1 MCGTTGYAG
10 GLSKLPI
17 LAPAALCAVLAFA
30 ATARAQ
36 SIIKSPGD
44 HPDYAVE
51 IEPHLDFGWAN
62 LYRSNGF
69 GAGARFS
76 IPIVKNGFVPSINN
90 SVAISF
96 GIDWLRYSD
105 CYYYNSRFRSDGY
118 GCGASYFIFPV
129 AMQWNFWLS
138 PRWSVF
144 GEPGL
149 YVYHGVFD
157 DYCGNLNANDCGYPT
172 RNGVDFAFYAGG
184 RFHFNDKIA
193 ITLRLGYPTL
203 SFGVSFLL

>member
-1 MCGTTGYAG
+1 MPKPS
-10 GLSKLPI
+10 LLV
-17 LAPAALCAVLAFA
+17 AAAFA
-30 ATARAQ
+30 TTVAFGATANAQ
-36 SIIKSPGD
+36 SIIKNPGD
-44 HPDYAVE
+44 HPNYKVE

-62 LYRSNGF
+62 LYASNGY

-76 IPIVKNGFVPSINN
+76 IPILHNGFIPSINN

-96 GIDWLRYSD
+96 GIDWLRYSA
-105 CYYYNSRFRSDGY
+105 CYSRAFGGL
-118 GCGASYFIFPV
+118 GCSASYFLLPV

-157 DYCGNLNANDCGYPT
+157 DFCPNNLVGCGQPT
-172 RNGVDFAFYAGG
+172 RTSVDWAAYAGG
-184 RFHFNDKIA
+184 RFHFNDTVA
-193 ITLRLGYPTL
+193 LTLRIGYPTFSL
-203 SFGVSFLL
+203 GVSFLF